1 MKQSNVWIGFGIFL
15 CGLFP
20 GGLLANLATAALVT
34 FTFTGT
40 VTNTGGNLGASPFG
54 DDSPIDLSG
63 SYTFNLDIPNSGGAS
78 FSAYPGTMSTMRFQ
92 VGTHNDVDGVSAPQA
107 ILATNN
113 VPFADDGY
121 MVASSSPEALVS
133 TNRTPVAFEFA
144 RTRST
149 GAFSNTSL
157 PTTPPSLGSFAS
169 APTYRVNFT
178 GGLQSIARGT
188 MDSLTVVPLPTAMI
202 LFGLG
207 FIALVGLGAG
217 SWRQR
222 KNRLA

>member
-1 MKQSNVWIGFGIFL
+1 MKQPNVWVGFGIFL

-20 GGLLANLATAALVT
+20 GGLPANPATAALVT

-40 VTNTGGNLGASPFG
+40 VTSAGSNHAASAFAGG
-54 DDSPIDLSG
+54 SPISLSG
-63 SYTFNLDIPNSGGAS
+63 PYTFNSGVPNGSDARLS
-78 FSAYPGTMSTMRFQ
+78 VYPGTMSNMRFQ
-92 VGTHNDVDGVSAPQA
+92 VGTHNGVDGVSGPQVM
-107 ILATNN
+107 LRTNN
-113 VPFADDGY
+113 VPFAGDKY
-121 MVASSSPEALVS
+121 TSSSPEASVS
-133 TNRTPVAFEFA
+133 TNGTPVAFEFA

-188 MDSLTVVPLPTAMI
+188 MDSLTAVPLPVVVV

-217 SWRQR
+217 SWQQR
-222 KNRLA
+222 KNLFS